1 MKTWLRDLWD
11 AARLRTK
18 VFEGLRLR
26 SDAFLQGFLVIVVVA
41 LVAGLPAFVLDL
53 AGGMR
58 MTEVAD
64 TAAARADVRRTL
76 EAAAPA
82 LEDLGVGSEVREQI
96 AQGFDLGL
104 TIGTEVSALPTRLPK
119 PFGAIFQAIGAWLSR
134 PFADGGFPLAA
145 AALGTWLGYGVWVML
160 FARLLGGRGT
170 LHGFFG
176 STALF
181 AVPHLLGVLG
191 RVPVLGAALGAVAF
205 VWGAVIYIKATAV
218 SHELSFE
225 RATLAVA
232 LPLLILLL
240 AIVLLLPVVAGVI
253 AVLLAAGQ

>member
-64 TAAARADVRRTL
+64 TAAARADVRRAL

-96 AQGFDLGL
+96 AAGLRFGFDHRHGS
-104 TIGTEVSALPTRLPK
+104 ICA
-119 PFGAIFQAIGAWLSR
+119 ADQAA
-134 PFADGGFPLAA
+134 
-145 AALGTWLGYGVWVML
+145 
-160 FARLLGGRGT
+160 
-170 LHGFFG
+170 
-176 STALF
+176 
-181 AVPHLLGVLG
+181 
-191 RVPVLGAALGAVAF
+191 
-205 VWGAVIYIKATAV
+205 
-218 SHELSFE
+218 
-225 RATLAVA
+225 
-232 LPLLILLL
+232 
-240 AIVLLLPVVAGVI
+240 
-253 AVLLAAGQ
+253 